1 MQRLVFILSYPFLWF
16 IAALPFRLFYL
27 FSDVVFF
34 IVYHLAG
41 YRRKVVRSNLKLVF
55 PDISKT
61 DLKHTERAFYRHM
74 CDVFLETIKTMK
86 ISKTDFEKRFK
97 VTNSHLV
104 HAVEQYRS
112 VVVLIP
118 HYGNWEWSIAI
129 SNNVNIQCYAV
140 YQKIQN
146 RHFDALIRRIRAK
159 WNSVLIHQKETVRTI
174 IRNEKNGTKALYGI
188 VSDQSPQRHRTRYWR
203 PFMGIT
209 VPVFENPEQ
218 IARKFDLAVFFAK
231 ISKVKRGYY
240 ELEFVPISEQ
250 ASQTAEH
257 EITDKFIELTEDCI
271 RQDPSLY
278 LWTHRRWKHKDN
290 VPSEF
295 LEISKSSLDETG

>member
-1 MQRLVFILSYPFLWF
+1 M
-16 IAALPFRLFYL
+16 
-27 FSDVVFF
+27 
-34 IVYHLAG
+34 
-41 YRRKVVRSNLKLVF
+41 VF
-55 PDISKT
+55 PKISQT
-61 DLKHTERAFYRHM
+61 DLKQIERSYYRHM
-74 CDVFLETIKTMK
+74 CDVLLETIKTMK
-86 ISKTDFEKRFK
+86 ISKTDFEKRFRI
-97 VTNSHLV
+97 TNPHVV

-112 VVVLIP
+112 VIVLIP
-118 HYGNWEWSIAI
+118 HYGNWEWSIAV
-129 SNNVNIQCYAV
+129 SNNVNIKSYAV

-146 RHFDALIRRIRAK
+146 RYFDALIKRIRAK
-159 WNSVLIHQKETVRTI
+159 WNTTLIHQKEMVRTI

-188 VSDQSPQRHRTRYWR
+188 VSDQSPQSHRTRYWR

-231 ISKVKRGYY
+231 ISKVRRGFY

-250 ASQTAEH
+250 ASLTAEH

-290 VPSEF
+290 VPAEF
-295 LEISKSSLDETG
+295 LGASPGSLDETG